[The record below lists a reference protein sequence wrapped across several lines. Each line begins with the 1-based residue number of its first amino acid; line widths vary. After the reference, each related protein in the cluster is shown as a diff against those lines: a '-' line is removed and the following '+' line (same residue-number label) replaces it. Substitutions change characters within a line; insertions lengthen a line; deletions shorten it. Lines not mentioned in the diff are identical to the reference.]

1 MLDNRVQL
9 RILVKNANNFSGSS
23 TDWKCLAVHALDSQV
38 FSLFFVFGLNI
49 LNTCPPSNKCY
60 LSNESPP
67 LLSATAIW

>member
-9 RILVKNANNFSGSS
+9 RILVKNANNISGSI
-23 TDWKCLAVHALDSQV
+23 TNWKYLDVHALDFQV

-60 LSNESPP
+60 FSY
-67 LLSATAIW
+67 